1 MKRRNLIIAGLG
13 LINATLLASIG
24 LSVAWYA
31 SGALLYVQEIE
42 ITFRGDKKITAGLD
56 EDFEHY
62 KEDIAFDNKNYY
74 PISSMFS
81 DEWLDAKASKP
92 RFRREY
98 TAISH
103 DNVDSYT
110 KSELITTEED
120 GYFSKEIYL
129 YCESNVILT
138 IDNEKTSF
146 TPDKEGNREV
156 ARTLSNNPQE
166 QESIYNDLN
175 DVVKSLRASILIPD
189 AEDYHYYII
198 NPYKEEEEDDG
209 EVYLCGLMNYD
220 DNVNEYYDSYFVEEE
235 RYEYFYGE
243 YNDENLLI
251 YDEPN
256 IGDSSLIGNRPDK
269 FHAKHQEGVHSVN
282 LQDSLANGFVP
293 KVEPSL
299 SLKQADST
307 TPEGEIDGVRIKLKA
322 FIPTKIVL
330 SIYLE
335 GWDKDN
341 TSYVEL
347 GKFNTNISFRIGE
360 EYF

>member
-13 LINATLLASIG
+13 LINAVLVTSIG
-24 LSVAWYA
+24 LSVAWYV
-31 SGALLYVQEIE
+31 SGDLLYVQEIE
-42 ITFRGDKKITAGLD
+42 ISFRGDKKITAGLD

-62 KEDIAFDNKNYY
+62 KDTLGFDSKNYF

-81 DEWLDAKASKP
+81 DEWINEKASKP

-98 TAISH
+98 GAISH

-110 KSELITTEED
+110 RSSLITVDED

-129 YCESNVILT
+129 YSESNVIVT
-138 IDNEKTSF
+138 IDSEQTSF
-146 TPDKEGNREV
+146 LPDEDGNKEV
-156 ARTLSNNPQE
+156 ARSLSNNAQE
-166 QESIYNDLN
+166 QASILKDLN

-189 AEDYHYYII
+189 ENDYHYYII
-198 NPYKEEEEDDG
+198 NPYKDEEEDDG
-209 EVYLCGLMNYD
+209 NVYLCGVMNYD

-243 YNDENLLI
+243 YNDESKIVYQYNKEDSQL
-251 YDEPN
+251 
-256 IGDSSLIGNRPDK
+256 IGDRKDK
-269 FHAKHQEGVHSVN
+269 FHAMHQEGVHIIDMAS
-282 LQDSLANGFVP
+282 SLDNGFIP
-293 KVEPSL
+293 KIEQSL
-299 SLKQADST
+299 TTKEADIT
-307 TPEGEIDGVRIKLKA
+307 TEEGEIDGVRIKLKA

-330 SIYLE
+330 SLYLE

-341 TSYVEL
+341 TSYVEH